1 MKETIENDIGRFWL
15 DDDGVLNC
23 VATAQDQ
30 TAQQAREALRIF
42 SQVAGGA
49 RRPAVIDMSRVKG
62 LSREARAIYAGKEA
76 ADIWTAV
83 ALVVS
88 YSTLARALVNF
99 VVTVSRPE
107 FPTKMFDTVEDARS
121 WARTHVHGG

>member
-1 MKETIENDIGRFWL
+1 MAPNSCANDVVGANISLINGDCDGDNTIAQNDKT
-15 DDDGVLNC
+15 VLNAAWGKRKGQAGYSDMADLDGNGA
-23 VATAQDQ
+23 VQNLAGWTAT
-30 TAQQAREALRIF
+30 
-42 SQVAGGA
+42 
-49 RRPAVIDMSRVKG
+49 
-62 LSREARAIYAGKEA
+62 
-76 ADIWTAV
+76 WTAV